1 MKIVF
6 FNNERELIEILEDVT
21 NPQPYGLDEVR
32 WEGGGYSFLENNY
45 LILEDSV
52 DFSTVTE
59 DIFIIQFKEQAKF
72 SLAKILEANRINYM
86 VAGIITEKEQQFND
100 DKLTIDSKSSLE
112 ELEVFMNEV
121 KNRT

>member
-6 FNNERELIEILEDVT
+6 FNNERELIEILEDVN
-21 NPQPYGLDEVR
+21 NPQPYGLDEVT

-45 LILEDSV
+45 LILEDTV
-52 DFSTVTE
+52 DFSTITE
-59 DIFIIQFKEQAKF
+59 DIFVTQFKEQAKF

-100 DKLTIDSKSSLE
+100 DKLAIDSKNSLE